1 MYLIYMAKKMRSKKH
16 TRKNLKYKSKKRRY
30 SRKNLQSKSRKRR
43 GSRKNLQSKRRY
55 SRKNLKSKRQKR
67 KLRGGMTEQA
77 PDVNSV
83 KTPSSS
89 ADELGELP
97 ALSDYIPYIVSQ
109 GWRELPAL
117 KLKRELDA
125 LRYHDTAGAQRHALR
140 SALRPLGGS
149 PDISHLYRRRRMA
162 ANLRPMDAREG
173 TTAWRSAALAETADS
188 RPAVAAASAAAA
200 GLLQDELRK
209 MTTDELTKKAMR
221 HGITAAEGYDMLG
234 EDRKEE
240 LIALIVAARTFERY
254 RNNLRTGFNQAD
266 HDYWRDKQLMGRSS
280 FAAV

>member
-1 MYLIYMAKKMRSKKH
+1 
-16 TRKNLKYKSKKRRY
+16 
-30 SRKNLQSKSRKRR
+30 
-43 GSRKNLQSKRRY
+43 
-55 SRKNLKSKRQKR
+55 
-67 KLRGGMTEQA
+67 MTEQA

-83 KTPSSS
+83 KTSSSS

-97 ALSDYIPYIVSQ
+97 AL
-109 GWRELPAL
+109 
-117 KLKRELDA
+117 KLRRELDA
-125 LRYHDTAGAQRHALR
+125 LRYHETAGAQSHALR
-140 SALRPLGGS
+140 RALRPLGGT

-162 ANLRPMDAREG
+162 AHRRPMEVREG
-173 TTAWRSAALAETADS
+173 TTAWLRAARAADT